1 MKMSE
6 MEDKSSFFKNIISNQ
21 TDKIKKLEKELK
33 HKKEDSINNEKIM
46 TEKENLEQYLQEK
59 SQNLAELKKK
69 ISKIEEEISSD
80 EEAYELLKKI
90 RDNRYESE
98 CEEKELEDRINE
110 YRIEKEKIRKKLE
123 YINLS
128 EEELEERIEE
138 KIEILKQKEN
148 EILYRKKKELET
160 SHEEAVFELEKFNRM
175 NLRKE
180 KEKYELE
187 EEKLQK
193 EYNRKNEELDERFKT
208 AEKEKDEII
217 KFLGFS
223 EFMENNAFLFRDKIE
238 AYLILNKHAGKK
250 RIFPGFRISDNEFLL
265 IYRNVVM
272 SINEMIRLHN
282 ENVDLKKKVK
292 DEREE

>member
-1 MKMSE
+1 MSE
-6 MEDKSSFFKNIISNQ
+6 MEDKSSFFKNMISNQ

-33 HKKEDSINNEKIM
+33 HH
-46 TEKENLEQYLQEK
+46 LQEK
-59 SQNLAELKKK
+59 SENLAELKKK
-69 ISKIEEEISSD
+69 ISKIENEISAD
-80 EEAYELLKKI
+80 EETYELLRKI

-110 YRIEKEKIRKKLE
+110 YKIEKEKIRKKLE

-148 EILYRKKKELET
+148 EILDRKKKELET

-193 EYNRKNEELDERFKT
+193 EYNRKKEELDERFKK

-223 EFMENNAFLFRDKIE
+223 EFVENNAFLFRDKIE

>member
-6 MEDKSSFFKNIISNQ
+6 MEDKSNFFKNMISSQ
-21 TDKIKKLEKELK
+21 TDKIRKLEKELK
-33 HKKEDSINNEKIM
+33 EKNEDIRNTNTAVE
-46 TEKENLEQYLQEK
+46 ENIRFEQKLQEK
-59 SQNLAELKKK
+59 EKKLEFLKEK
-69 ISKIEEEISSD
+69 IAKIEEEISFD
-80 EEAYELLKKI
+80 EEAYELLRKI

-110 YRIEKEKIRKKLE
+110 YKIEKEKIRKKLE

-128 EEELEERIEE
+128 EEKLEERIEE

-148 EILYRKKKELET
+148 EILDRKKKELET

-187 EEKLQK
+187 EEKLRK
-193 EYNRKNEELDERFKT
+193 EYNRKKEELDERFKK

>member
-1 MKMSE
+1 MSE
-6 MEDKSSFFKNIISNQ
+6 MEDKSNFFKNMISSQ
-21 TDKIKKLEKELK
+21 TDKIRKLEKELK
-33 HKKEDSINNEKIM
+33 EKNEDIRNTNIVVE
-46 TEKENLEQYLQEK
+46 ENIRLEQKLQEK
-59 SQNLAELKKK
+59 EKKLEFLKEK
-69 ISKIEEEISSD
+69 IAKIENEISAD
-80 EEAYELLKKI
+80 EETYELLRKI

-110 YRIEKEKIRKKLE
+110 YKIEKEKIRKKLE

-128 EEELEERIEE
+128 DEDLEEKIEE

-148 EILYRKKKELET
+148 EILDRKKKELEKE
-160 SHEEAVFELEKFNRM
+160 HEEAVFELEKFNRM

-193 EYNRKNEELDERFKT
+193 EYNRKKEELDERFKK
-208 AEKEKDEII
+208 AAKEKDEII

-238 AYLILNKHAGKK
+238 AYLILNKYAGKK

>member
-1 MKMSE
+1 
-6 MEDKSSFFKNIISNQ
+6 
-21 TDKIKKLEKELK
+21 LEYV
-33 HKKEDSINNEKIM
+33 
-46 TEKENLEQYLQEK
+46 NL
-59 SQNLAELKKK
+59 
-69 ISKIEEEISSD
+69 SD
-80 EEAYELLKKI
+80 EDL
-90 RDNRYESE
+90 
-98 CEEKELEDRINE
+98 EEK
-110 YRIEKEKIRKKLE
+110 
-123 YINLS
+123 
-128 EEELEERIEE
+128 IEE
-138 KIEILKQKEN
+138 KIEILKQKEK
-148 EILYRKKKELET
+148 EILDRKKKELET

-193 EYNRKNEELDERFKT
+193 EYNRKKEELDERFKK
-208 AEKEKDEII
+208 AEKEKDKII

-250 RIFPGFRISDNEFLL
+250 RIFSGFRISDNEFFL

-282 ENVDLKKKVK
+282 ENMDLKKKVK
-292 DEREE
+292 EEREE

>member
-6 MEDKSSFFKNIISNQ
+6 MEDKSSFFKNMISSQ
-21 TDKIKKLEKELK
+21 TDKIRKLEKELK
-33 HKKEDSINNEKIM
+33 EKNEDIRNNNTAVE
-46 TEKENLEQYLQEK
+46 ENIRLEQKLQEK
-59 SQNLAELKKK
+59 EKKLEFLKEK
-69 ISKIEEEISSD
+69 IAKIEEEISFD
-80 EEAYELLKKI
+80 EEAYELLRKI

-98 CEEKELEDRINE
+98 CEEKDLEDRINE
-110 YRIEKEKIRKKLE
+110 YKIEKEKIRKKLE

-128 EEELEERIEE
+128 EEKLEERIEE

-148 EILYRKKKELET
+148 EILDRKKKELET
-160 SHEEAVFELEKFNRM
+160 SHEEAIFELEKFNRM

-187 EEKLQK
+187 EEKLRK
-193 EYNRKNEELDERFKT
+193 EYNRKKEELDERFKK

>member
-6 MEDKSSFFKNIISNQ
+6 MEDKSNFFKNMISSQ
-21 TDKIKKLEKELK
+21 TDKIRKLEKELK
-33 HKKEDSINNEKIM
+33 EKNEDIRNTNTAVE
-46 TEKENLEQYLQEK
+46 ENIRFEQKLQEK
-59 SQNLAELKKK
+59 EKKLEFLKEK
-69 ISKIEEEISSD
+69 IAKIEEEISFD
-80 EEAYELLKKI
+80 EEAYELLRKI

-110 YRIEKEKIRKKLE
+110 YKIEKEKIRKKLE

-128 EEELEERIEE
+128 EEKLEERIEE

-148 EILYRKKKELET
+148 EILDRKKKELET

-193 EYNRKNEELDERFKT
+193 EYNRKKEELDERFKK

>member
-33 HKKEDSINNEKIM
+33 HKKEDSRNNETIM

-59 SQNLAELKKK
+59 SENLAELKKK

-148 EILYRKKKELET
+148 EILDRKKKELET

-187 EEKLQK
+187 EEKL
-193 EYNRKNEELDERFKT
+193 DERFKK

>member
-1 MKMSE
+1 MSE
-6 MEDKSSFFKNIISNQ
+6 MEDKSSFFKNIISKQ

-33 HKKEDSINNEKIM
+33 HKKEDSRNNETIM

-59 SQNLAELKKK
+59 SENLAELKKK

-110 YRIEKEKIRKKLE
+110 YRIEKEKIRM
-123 YINLS
+123 
-128 EEELEERIEE
+128 EERIEE

-148 EILYRKKKELET
+148 EILDRKKKELET

-193 EYNRKNEELDERFKT
+193 EYNRKKEELDERFKK

>member
-6 MEDKSSFFKNIISNQ
+6 MEDKSNFLKNMISSQ
-21 TDKIKKLEKELK
+21 TDKIRKLEKELK
-33 HKKEDSINNEKIM
+33 HKKEDSRNNETIM

-59 SQNLAELKKK
+59 KENLAELKKK

-148 EILYRKKKELET
+148 EILDRKKKELET
-160 SHEEAVFELEKFNRM
+160 SHEETVFELEKFNRM

-187 EEKLQK
+187 EEKLRK
-193 EYNRKNEELDERFKT
+193 EYNRKKEELDERFKK

-223 EFMENNAFLFRDKIE
+223 EFVENNAFLFRDKIE

>member
-6 MEDKSSFFKNIISNQ
+6 MEDKSSFFKNMISSQ
-21 TDKIKKLEKELK
+21 TDKIRKLEKELK
-33 HKKEDSINNEKIM
+33 EKNEDIRNNNTAVEEKIR
-46 TEKENLEQYLQEK
+46 LEQKLQEK
-59 SQNLAELKKK
+59 EKKLEFLKEK
-69 ISKIEEEISSD
+69 IVKIEEEISSD

-148 EILYRKKKELET
+148 EILDRKKKELET
-160 SHEEAVFELEKFNRM
+160 SHEEAVFELAKFNRM

-193 EYNRKNEELDERFKT
+193 EYNRKKEELDERFKK

-223 EFMENNAFLFRDKIE
+223 EFVENNAFLFRDKIE

-250 RIFPGFRISDNEFLL
+250 RIFSGFRISDNEFLL

>member
-6 MEDKSSFFKNIISNQ
+6 MEDK
-21 TDKIKKLEKELK
+21 
-33 HKKEDSINNEKIM
+33 DSRNNETIM

-59 SQNLAELKKK
+59 KENLAELKKK

-148 EILYRKKKELET
+148 EILDRKKKELET

-193 EYNRKNEELDERFKT
+193 EYNRKKEELDERFKK

-223 EFMENNAFLFRDKIE
+223 EFMENNAFFFRDKIE
-238 AYLILNKHAGKK
+238 AYLILSKHAGKK

>member
-6 MEDKSSFFKNIISNQ
+6 MEDTTSFFKNMISCQ
-21 TDKIKKLEKELK
+21 TDKIRKLEKELK
-33 HKKEDSINNEKIM
+33 EKNEDIRNTNTAVE
-46 TEKENLEQYLQEK
+46 ENIRFEQKLQEK
-59 SQNLAELKKK
+59 EKKLEFLKEK
-69 ISKIEEEISSD
+69 IAKIEEEISFD
-80 EEAYELLKKI
+80 EEAYELLRKI

-110 YRIEKEKIRKKLE
+110 YKIEKEKIRKKLE

-128 EEELEERIEE
+128 EEKLEERIEE

-148 EILYRKKKELET
+148 EILDRKKKELEKE
-160 SHEEAVFELEKFNRM
+160 HEEAVFELEKFNRM

-193 EYNRKNEELDERFKT
+193 EYNRKKEELDERFKK
-208 AEKEKDEII
+208 AAKEKDEII

-238 AYLILNKHAGKK
+238 AYLILNKYAGKK

>member
-6 MEDKSSFFKNIISNQ
+6 MEDKSSFFKNMISSQ
-21 TDKIKKLEKELK
+21 TDKIRKLEKELK
-33 HKKEDSINNEKIM
+33 EKNEDIRNNNTAVEEKIR
-46 TEKENLEQYLQEK
+46 LEQKLQEK
-59 SQNLAELKKK
+59 EKKLEFLKEK
-69 ISKIEEEISSD
+69 IAKIEEEISFD
-80 EEAYELLKKI
+80 EEAYELLRKI

-98 CEEKELEDRINE
+98 CEEKDLEDRINE
-110 YRIEKEKIRKKLE
+110 YKIEKEKIRKKLE

-148 EILYRKKKELET
+148 EILDRKKKELET

-193 EYNRKNEELDERFKT
+193 EYNRKKEELDERFKK

-223 EFMENNAFLFRDKIE
+223 EFVENNAFLFRDKIE

>member
-1 MKMSE
+1 MSE

-33 HKKEDSINNEKIM
+33 HKKEDSRNNETIM

-59 SQNLAELKKK
+59 KENLAELKKK

-98 CEEKELEDRINE
+98 CEEKELEDINE

-148 EILYRKKKELET
+148 EILDRKKKELET
-160 SHEEAVFELEKFNRM
+160 SNEEAVFELEKFNRM

-193 EYNRKNEELDERFKT
+193 EYNRKREELDERFKK

-238 AYLILNKHAGKK
+238 AYLILSKHAGKK

>member
-1 MKMSE
+1 M
-6 MEDKSSFFKNIISNQ
+6 
-21 TDKIKKLEKELK
+21 
-33 HKKEDSINNEKIM
+33 
-46 TEKENLEQYLQEK
+46 
-59 SQNLAELKKK
+59 
-69 ISKIEEEISSD
+69 
-80 EEAYELLKKI
+80 
-90 RDNRYESE
+90 
-98 CEEKELEDRINE
+98 
-110 YRIEKEKIRKKLE
+110 E

-148 EILYRKKKELET
+148 EILDRKKKELET

-193 EYNRKNEELDERFKT
+193 EYNRKKEELEERFKK

>member
-6 MEDKSSFFKNIISNQ
+6 MEDKSSFFKNMISSQ
-21 TDKIKKLEKELK
+21 TDKIRKLEKELK
-33 HKKEDSINNEKIM
+33 EKNEDIRNNNTAVEEKIR
-46 TEKENLEQYLQEK
+46 LEQKLQEK
-59 SQNLAELKKK
+59 EKKLEFLKEK
-69 ISKIEEEISSD
+69 IAKIEEEISFD
-80 EEAYELLKKI
+80 EEAYELLRKI

-110 YRIEKEKIRKKLE
+110 YKIEKEKIRKKLE

-128 EEELEERIEE
+128 EEKLEERIEE

-148 EILYRKKKELET
+148 EILDRKKKELET
-160 SHEEAVFELEKFNRM
+160 SHEEVVFELEKFNRM

-187 EEKLQK
+187 EEKLRK
-193 EYNRKNEELDERFKT
+193 EYNRKKEELDERFKK

>member
-6 MEDKSSFFKNIISNQ
+6 MEDKSNFFKNMISSQ
-21 TDKIKKLEKELK
+21 TDKIRKLEKELK
-33 HKKEDSINNEKIM
+33 EKNEDIRNTNTAVE
-46 TEKENLEQYLQEK
+46 ENIRFEQKLQEK
-59 SQNLAELKKK
+59 EKKLEFLKEK
-69 ISKIEEEISSD
+69 IAKIEEEISFD
-80 EEAYELLKKI
+80 EEAYELLRKI

-110 YRIEKEKIRKKLE
+110 YKIEKEKIRKKLE

-128 EEELEERIEE
+128 EEKLEERIEE

-148 EILYRKKKELET
+148 EILDRKKKELET

-187 EEKLQK
+187 EEKLRK
-193 EYNRKNEELDERFKT
+193 EYNRKKEELDERFKK

-292 DEREE
+292 DEKEE

>member
-6 MEDKSSFFKNIISNQ
+6 MEDKSNFFKNMISSQ
-21 TDKIKKLEKELK
+21 TDKIRKLEKELK
-33 HKKEDSINNEKIM
+33 EKNEDIRNTNTAVE
-46 TEKENLEQYLQEK
+46 ENIRLEQKLQEK
-59 SQNLAELKKK
+59 EKKLEFLKER
-69 ISKIEEEISSD
+69 IVKIEEEISSD
-80 EEAYELLKKI
+80 EETYELLRKI

-98 CEEKELEDRINE
+98 CEEKELE
-110 YRIEKEKIRKKLE
+110 EKIREYKNEKERIRERLE
-123 YINLS
+123 YLNLS
-128 EEELEERIEE
+128 DEDLEEKIEE

-148 EILYRKKKELET
+148 EILDRKKKELET

-193 EYNRKNEELDERFKT
+193 EYNRKKEELDERFKK

>member
-1 MKMSE
+1 MI
-6 MEDKSSFFKNIISNQ
+6 SSQ
-21 TDKIKKLEKELK
+21 TDKIRKLEKELK
-33 HKKEDSINNEKIM
+33 EKNEDIRNNNTAVEEKIR
-46 TEKENLEQYLQEK
+46 LEQKLQEK
-59 SQNLAELKKK
+59 EKKLEFLKER
-69 ISKIEEEISSD
+69 IVKIEEEISSD
-80 EEAYELLKKI
+80 EEAYELLRKI

-98 CEEKELEDRINE
+98 CEEKELE
-110 YRIEKEKIRKKLE
+110 EKIREYKNEKERIRERLE
-123 YINLS
+123 YVNLS
-128 EEELEERIEE
+128 DEDLEEKIEE

-148 EILYRKKKELET
+148 EILDRKKKELET

-193 EYNRKNEELDERFKT
+193 EYNRKKEELDERFKK

-223 EFMENNAFLFRDKIE
+223 EFVENNAFLFRDKIE

>member
-1 MKMSE
+1 
-6 MEDKSSFFKNIISNQ
+6 
-21 TDKIKKLEKELK
+21 
-33 HKKEDSINNEKIM
+33 M
-46 TEKENLEQYLQEK
+46 TEKENLEQHLQEK
-59 SQNLAELKKK
+59 KENLAELKKK
-69 ISKIEEEISSD
+69 ISKIENEISAD
-80 EEAYELLKKI
+80 EETYELLRKI

-110 YRIEKEKIRKKLE
+110 YKIEKEKIRKKLE
-123 YINLS
+123 YI
-128 EEELEERIEE
+128 
-138 KIEILKQKEN
+138 
-148 EILYRKKKELET
+148 ET

-193 EYNRKNEELDERFKT
+193 EYNRKKEELDERFKK

-223 EFMENNAFLFRDKIE
+223 EFVENNAFLFRDKIE